1 MLEHGKIHRLKRCP
15 FCGAGAKMIAHY
27 GSESDEQVLFR
38 VQCLSASAHALDN
51 WHTKTTDA
59 VREWNKRFV
68 SEETEEEYE
77 D

>member
-1 MLEHGKIHRLKRCP
+1 
-15 FCGAGAKMIAHY
+15 MIAHY

-38 VQCLSASAHALDN
+38 VRCLSASAHALDN
-51 WHTKTTDA
+51 WHTNTTDA

-68 SEETEEEYE
+68 SEETEEDYE